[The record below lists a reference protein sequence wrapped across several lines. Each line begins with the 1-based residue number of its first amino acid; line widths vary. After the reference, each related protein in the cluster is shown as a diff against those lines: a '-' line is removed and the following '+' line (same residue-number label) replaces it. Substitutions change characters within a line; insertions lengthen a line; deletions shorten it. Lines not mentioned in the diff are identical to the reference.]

1 MKSRA
6 TIKDVARLAQVSIG
20 TVSRVVNGNAAV
32 TEQNRA
38 AVFDAIKRL
47 GYRPNSVARSLVGQ
61 TERAR
66 SGAALPPDAPR
77 LTTIG
82 YVSSDHSILTEE
94 MPPAGS
100 RVSAKLIHRSVGGPA
115 ANVAIAASRL
125 GGDFPVAVDLISSL
139 GDDPES
145 DWALSQLL
153 EFGLNVDAVERVAG
167 GRLSRSVIIVE
178 AGGRRTILN
187 EPLSLPVPR
196 IRDYLNEAAGKAG
209 RHCLHLE
216 GFRVGLL
223 DELHFTGTTRPDLVT
238 IDTTGLPAHW
248 RTTAAF
254 DELRRSC
261 DFIFM
266 SRPAARQLLD
276 MEIDDGELV
285 ERLARQVED
294 AGASVVLTMG
304 AEGTA
309 LIRPHTTPVL
319 VPALAVEPV
328 DVTGAGD
335 VFVGVFLAVLLNTG
349 DAVLAA
355 RWAAVGAS
363 YSIGAVGVN
372 TVEVTAELISGGL
385 AELGDRPRP

>member
-1 MKSRA
+1 MKARA
-6 TIKDVARLAQVSIG
+6 TIKDVARLARVSVG
-20 TVSRVVNGNAAV
+20 TVSRVVNGNPAV
-32 TEQNRA
+32 TEQNRL
-38 AVFDAIKRL
+38 AVFDAIQRL
-47 GYRPNSVARSLVGQ
+47 GYRPSSVARSLVGQ
-61 TERAR
+61 TEQAR
-66 SGAALPPDAPR
+66 RGITLPPDAPR

-82 YVSSDHSILTEE
+82 YVSIDHSILTDE

-100 RVSAKLIHRSVGGPA
+100 RVSARLIHRSVGGPA
-115 ANVAIAASRL
+115 TNVAIAASRL
-125 GGDFPVAVDLISSL
+125 GGDFPVAVSLISSL

-145 DWALSQLL
+145 DWALAQLL
-153 EFGLNVDAVERVAG
+153 ECGLNVETVERVTD

-178 AGGRRTILN
+178 KGGRRTILN

-196 IRDYLNEAAGKAG
+196 IRDYMTEAVARGG

-223 DELHFTGTTRPDLVT
+223 DELSLTGAMRPELVT

-248 RTTAAF
+248 QTPAAF
-254 DELRRSC
+254 DALRRAC

-266 SRPAARQLLD
+266 SRPAARQLIGEHAED
-276 MEIDDGELV
+276 AELV
-285 ERLARQVED
+285 RALARRVD
-294 AGASVVLTMG
+294 GGGASLMLTMG
-304 AEGTA
+304 AVGSA
-309 LIRPHTTPVL
+309 LIQPGLAPVI

-335 VFVGVFLAVLLNTG
+335 IFVGVFLAVYLNSR
-349 DAVLAA
+349 DAELAA

-372 TVEVTAELISGGL
+372 AVEITAELVGQGLLAL
-385 AELGDRPRP
+385 AESAGL

>member
-6 TIKDVARLAQVSIG
+6 TIKDVARLAQVSVG
-20 TVSRVVNGNAAV
+20 TVSRVVNGNPAV
-32 TEQNRA
+32 NDESRS
-38 AVFDAIKRL
+38 AVFEAIKRL
-47 GYRPNSVARSLVGQ
+47 GYRPSSVARSLVGQ

-66 SGAALPPDAPR
+66 RGIPLPEGAPR

-82 YVSSDHSILTEE
+82 YVSSDHSILTDE

-100 RVSAKLIHRSVGGPA
+100 RVSARLIHRSVGGPA

-125 GGDFPVAVDLISSL
+125 GGDFPVAVSLISSL

-145 DWALSQLL
+145 DWALAQLL
-153 EFGLNVDAVERVAG
+153 ECGLDVEAVERVAG

-178 AGGRRTILN
+178 EGGRRTILN

-196 IRDYLNEAAGKAG
+196 IRDYLTEAGAKAG

-223 DELHFTGTTRPDLVT
+223 DELRLTGAMRPQFVT

-248 RTTAAF
+248 QTPAAF
-254 DELRRSC
+254 DELRRTC

-266 SRPAARQLLD
+266 SRPFARQFL
-276 MEIDDGELV
+276 GEQVQESGLV
-285 ERLARQVED
+285 EALADRLCGS
-294 AGASVVLTMG
+294 GASVVLTMG
-304 AEGTA
+304 AAGSA
-309 LIRPHTTPVL
+309 LIRPGVEPVI
-319 VPALAVEPV
+319 VPALQVETV

-335 VFVGVFLAVLLNTG
+335 IFVGVFLAVYLNSS
-349 DAVLAA
+349 DAELAA
-355 RWAAVGAS
+355 RWAAAGAS

-372 TVEVTAELISGGL
+372 TIEVTAELVSQGL
-385 AELGDRPRP
+385 ASLNA

>member
-6 TIKDVARLAQVSIG
+6 TIKDVARLAQVSVG
-20 TVSRVVNGNAAV
+20 TVSRVVNGNPAV
-32 TEQNRA
+32 NDESRS
-38 AVFDAIKRL
+38 AVFEAIKRL
-47 GYRPNSVARSLVGQ
+47 GYRPSSVARSLVGQ

-66 SGAALPPDAPR
+66 RGIPLPEGAPR

-82 YVSSDHSILTEE
+82 YVSSDHSILTDE
-94 MPPAGS
+94 MPAAGS
-100 RVSAKLIHRSVGGPA
+100 RVSARLIHRSVGGPA

-125 GGDFPVAVDLISSL
+125 GGDFPVAVSLISSL

-145 DWALSQLL
+145 DWALAQLL
-153 EFGLNVDAVERVAG
+153 ECGLDVEAVERVAG

-178 AGGRRTILN
+178 EGGRRTILN

-196 IRDYLNEAAGKAG
+196 IRDYLTEAGTKGG

-223 DELHFTGTTRPDLVT
+223 DELRLTGAMRPQLIT

-248 RTTAAF
+248 QTQAAF
-254 DELRRSC
+254 DELRRTC

-266 SRPAARQLLD
+266 SRPFARQFL
-276 MEIDDGELV
+276 GEQVQESGLV
-285 ERLARQVED
+285 EALAGRLGGS
-294 AGASVVLTMG
+294 GASVVLTMG
-304 AEGTA
+304 AAGSA
-309 LIRPHTTPVL
+309 LIRPGIEPVI
-319 VPALAVEPV
+319 VPALQVETV

-335 VFVGVFLAVLLNTG
+335 IFVGVFLAVYLNSS
-349 DAVLAA
+349 DAELAV
-355 RWAAVGAS
+355 RWAAAGAS

-372 TVEVTAELISGGL
+372 TIEVTAELVSQGL
-385 AELGDRPRP
+385 ASLNA

>member
-6 TIKDVARLAQVSIG
+6 TIKDVARLARVSIG
-20 TVSRVVNGNAAV
+20 TVSRVVNGNTAV
-32 TEQNRA
+32 TEQNRV
-38 AVFDAIKRL
+38 AVFEAIQRL
-47 GYRPNSVARSLVGQ
+47 GYRPSSVARSLVGQ

-66 SGAALPPDAPR
+66 RNTLLSPDAPR

-82 YVSSDHSILTEE
+82 YVSIDHSILTEE
-94 MPPAGS
+94 MPLPGS
-100 RVSAKLIHRSVGGPA
+100 RVSTRLIHRSVGGPA

-125 GGDFPVAVDLISSL
+125 GGEFPVAVDLISSL

-145 DWALSQLL
+145 DWALAQLL
-153 EFGLNVDAVERVAG
+153 ECGLNVEAVERVTG

-196 IRDYLNEAAGKAG
+196 IRNYLTGAAEKGG

-223 DELHFTGTTRPDLVT
+223 DELHLTGSTRPDFVT

-248 RTTAAF
+248 QTPAAF
-254 DELRRSC
+254 DELQRSC

-266 SRPAARQLLD
+266 SRSAAQQLL
-276 MEIDDGELV
+276 GEQTEETDLV
-285 ERLARQVED
+285 PALARRLGRG
-294 AGASVVLTMG
+294 GASVVLTMG
-304 AEGTA
+304 AAGSA
-309 LIRPHTTPVL
+309 LIRPGLAPVA
-319 VPALAVEPV
+319 VPALAVEPI

-335 VFVGVFLAVLLNTG
+335 IFVGVFLSVFLNTG
-349 DAVLAA
+349 DAELAA

-372 TVEVTAELISGGL
+372 TIEVTADLVRRGL
-385 AELGDRPRP
+385 AELAASVEP

>member
-32 TEQNRA
+32 TEQNRI
-38 AVFDAIKRL
+38 AVFDAVKRL

-66 SGAALPPDAPR
+66 NGAALLPDAPR

-82 YVSSDHSILTEE
+82 YVSTDHSILTEE

-178 AGGRRTILN
+178 TGGRRTILN
-187 EPLSLPVPR
+187 EPLSLPAPR
-196 IRDYLNEAAGKAG
+196 IRDYLAEAAEKAG
-209 RHCLHLE
+209 RRCLHLE

-223 DELHFTGTTRPDLVT
+223 DEFHFTGTTRPDLVT

-248 RTTAAF
+248 RTPAAF
-254 DELRRSC
+254 DELCRSC

-266 SRPAARQLLD
+266 SRPAARQIMNLD
-276 MEIDDGELV
+276 IEDDELV
-285 ERLARQVED
+285 AALARRIED
-294 AGASVVLTMG
+294 TDASVVLTMG
-304 AEGTA
+304 AGGSA
-309 LIRPHTTPVL
+309 LIQPRSAPVI
-319 VPALAVEPV
+319 VPALVLDPV

-335 VFVGVFLAVLLNTG
+335 VFVGVFLAVYLNTG

-372 TVEVTAELISGGL
+372 TIEITAKLIAGGL
-385 AELGDRPRP
+385 TEIAERA

>member
-32 TEQNRA
+32 TEQNRI

-66 SGAALPPDAPR
+66 SGTPLPPGAPR

-82 YVSSDHSILTEE
+82 YVSTDHSILTEE

-125 GGDFPVAVDLISSL
+125 GGNFPVAVDLISSL

-145 DWALSQLL
+145 DWALAQLL
-153 EFGLNVDAVERVAG
+153 ECGLNVDAVERVAG

-196 IRDYLNEAAGKAG
+196 IRDYLSEAAAKTG

-223 DELHFTGTTRPDLVT
+223 DELHFTGATRPDLVT
-238 IDTTGLPAHW
+238 IDTTGLPTHW
-248 RTTAAF
+248 RTPAAF
-254 DELRRSC
+254 DELCRTC

-266 SRPAARQLLD
+266 SRSAARQLLELD
-276 MEIDDGELV
+276 IEDGELAAMLAH
-285 ERLARQVED
+285 RLQG

-304 AEGTA
+304 ADGSA
-309 LIRPHTTPVL
+309 LIQPGLPPVL
-319 VPALAVEPV
+319 VPALAVAPV

-335 VFVGVFLAVLLNTG
+335 VFVGVFLAIFLNTG
-349 DAVLAA
+349 DAVEAA

-372 TVEVTAELISGGL
+372 TIEVTAEMIATGL
-385 AELGDRPRP
+385 AEIAAAS